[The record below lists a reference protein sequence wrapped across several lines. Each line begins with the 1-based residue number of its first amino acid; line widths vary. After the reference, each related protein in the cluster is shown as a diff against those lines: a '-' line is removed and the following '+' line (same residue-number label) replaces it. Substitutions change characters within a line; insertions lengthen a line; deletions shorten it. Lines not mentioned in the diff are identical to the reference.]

1 MSRDEMSALQGKRL
15 NKLVNL
21 VYHNVPFYRNKMQ
34 EMDLSPDDIQT
45 IEDIVKLPFTTKQD
59 LRDNYPYGLQAAPA
73 SEIVRVHASSG
84 TTGNPTIVGYTRRDL
99 SVWSEVMSRC
109 LSAYGVT
116 RNDTFSVS
124 YGYGLFTGGLG
135 AHYGVENLGATV
147 IPASTGNTEKHVR
160 LIRDLGITGIACTP
174 SYALYLAEVVER
186 MGLTKNDI
194 NLRIGAFGAE
204 PWTESMRKE
213 IEERLGL
220 KGYNIYGLSEI
231 MGPGVSYEC
240 QEQHGSHIN
249 EDHFYPEIINPETLE
264 RLPDGEV
271 GELVFTTLTKEGMP
285 LLRYRTKDLTSLM
298 EGECPCG
305 RTNIRMSGI
314 VGRSD
319 DMLIIRGINVF
330 PSQVESVI
338 LDMPQFEP
346 QYMLVVDRKNNLD
359 SLQVQVEVRK
369 DFFSDDMGSM
379 LAMKKALSDKL
390 KSVLSISAEVKLMEP
405 NSIAR
410 SEGKSK
416 RVIDNRENKTGRIN
430 DVTKTLAK
438 YDINMHAFS
447 MAESTDFGILRLIVS
462 DVEKAVEVLRAENFA
477 VMLTDV
483 VCISC
488 PNVAGSL
495 AKVLDYLAAENIFI
509 EYMYAFAQGDTAHV
523 VIRPSN
529 VERCVEILN
538 KFNCNVLTKNSL

>member
-135 AHYGVENLGATV
+135 AHYG
-147 IPASTGNTEKHVR
+147 
-160 LIRDLGITGIACTP
+160 
-174 SYALYLAEVVER
+174 
-186 MGLTKNDI
+186 NDI

-285 LLRYRTKDLTSLM
+285 L
-298 EGECPCG
+298 
-305 RTNIRMSGI
+305 
-314 VGRSD
+314 
-319 DMLIIRGINVF
+319 
-330 PSQVESVI
+330 
-338 LDMPQFEP
+338 
-346 QYMLVVDRKNNLD
+346 
-359 SLQVQVEVRK
+359 
-369 DFFSDDMGSM
+369 
-379 LAMKKALSDKL
+379 
-390 KSVLSISAEVKLMEP
+390 
-405 NSIAR
+405 
-410 SEGKSK
+410 
-416 RVIDNRENKTGRIN
+416 
-430 DVTKTLAK
+430 
-438 YDINMHAFS
+438 
-447 MAESTDFGILRLIVS
+447 
-462 DVEKAVEVLRAENFA
+462 
-477 VMLTDV
+477 
-483 VCISC
+483 
-488 PNVAGSL
+488 
-495 AKVLDYLAAENIFI
+495 
-509 EYMYAFAQGDTAHV
+509 
-523 VIRPSN
+523 
-529 VERCVEILN
+529 
-538 KFNCNVLTKNSL
+538 